1 MFPKLVTLGD
11 FTLHTY
17 GLLVALGLLVGL
29 FVTRRFAAR
38 SGLSPDTVWNLGVYM
53 ALAALAGA
61 KLAMIA
67 TDWRYYSRHP
77 GEILSW
83 SALQA
88 GGVFYGGLLFAVAL
102 AVWYAR
108 RYNLGFAPLAD
119 AYAPGLALGHA
130 IGRLGC
136 FSAGCCW
143 GKPTDAAWAVTFTNP
158 YSSDLVGVPLGIPLH
173 PTQLYESLAEAFI
186 FLLLV
191 WLWRRRRFSGQIFA
205 AYLML
210 YSVARFLNEFFRNDP
225 RGGFL
230 FDGALSVPQAFSIAL
245 FAVAGLFFWV
255 QRSRSAAAAHAV

>member
-1 MFPKLVTLGD
+1 MTTRHPTDDGNNTPVTPVEVPRPVRPDDDDTGRISTMMASMSGSQVPRSDADVFLEAVATKLAAKVNGGGGPPPK
-11 FTLHTY
+11 
-17 GLLVALGLLVGL
+17 
-29 FVTRRFAAR
+29 RF
-38 SGLSPDTVWNLGVYM
+38 LGVNRSKWVQM
-53 ALAALAGA
+53 
-61 KLAMIA
+61 
-67 TDWRYYSRHP
+67 
-77 GEILSW
+77 
-83 SALQA
+83 
-88 GGVFYGGLLFAVAL
+88 LFAVAL

-173 PTQLYESLAEAFI
+173 PTQLYESVAEAFI